1 MQDVCERVITSQSHN
16 VHSVM
21 DFEPFGPAALFLRVM
36 LTFLVIRSEPLSE
49 TSLSQW
55 GLRSFAALASWGL
68 LCMLCA
74 CLGFVMKRLAFL
86 YMQHYDKI
94 YNAKAGRGLCRTE
107 RLNSESHL
115 NKHE

>member
-1 MQDVCERVITSQSHN
+1 MTSQSHN

-21 DFEPFGPAALFLRVM
+21 DFEPFGPAALFLRVT

-49 TSLSQW
+49 TSLLQW
-55 GLRSFAALASWGL
+55 LVRVAAALASWGVLCL
-68 LCMLCA
+68 LCI

-86 YMQHYDKI
+86 YMQHYDKR

-107 RLNSESHL
+107 RLNSENQL